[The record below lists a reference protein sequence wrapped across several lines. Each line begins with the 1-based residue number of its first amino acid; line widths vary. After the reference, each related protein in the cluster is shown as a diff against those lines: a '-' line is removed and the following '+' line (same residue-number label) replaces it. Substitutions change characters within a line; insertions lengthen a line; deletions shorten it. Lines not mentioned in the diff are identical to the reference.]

1 MADVILEN
9 QVVRVNNI
17 FCIGRNY
24 VDHVAEL
31 KNEAS
36 AEPVVFMKPNN
47 SILLNGETI
56 QLPSYSDSVHYECEL
71 TLLIGQDLDADWS
84 GDDLSAISG
93 YGVGL
98 DLTARDVQT
107 YLKEKQLPWTK
118 GKGFRGAACMSDF
131 IASSKIANP
140 QQTEFTLKLNGQL
153 RQHGH
158 TDHMVYSLTA
168 ILKELATSYGLRAG
182 DVIFTGTPAGV
193 GKLHS
198 GDELVLDLAGL
209 VQAKFKVA

>member
-1 MADVILEN
+1 M
-9 QVVRVNNI
+9 
-17 FCIGRNY
+17 
-24 VDHVAEL
+24 
-31 KNEAS
+31 
-36 AEPVVFMKPNN
+36 
-47 SILLNGETI
+47 
-56 QLPSYSDSVHYECEL
+56 
-71 TLLIGQDLDADWS
+71 
-84 GDDLSAISG
+84 
-93 YGVGL
+93 
-98 DLTARDVQT
+98 
-107 YLKEKQLPWTK
+107 
-118 GKGFRGAACMSDF
+118 
-131 IASSKIANP
+131 
-140 QQTEFTLKLNGQL
+140 